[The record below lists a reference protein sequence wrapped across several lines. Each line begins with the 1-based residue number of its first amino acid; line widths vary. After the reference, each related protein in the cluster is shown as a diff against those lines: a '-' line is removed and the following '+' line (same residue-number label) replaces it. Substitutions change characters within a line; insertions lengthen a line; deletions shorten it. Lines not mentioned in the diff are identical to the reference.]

1 MVRGRNKAART
12 VKYRNAKRKKMKQ
25 REVSGGNTIED
36 IGKKNVDHGLVTSTS
51 TNDESLRN
59 DTRIKSNSGVSDR
72 SMLSTEEDDDISD
85 VSSSSSSNSEDD
97 PDEKQDEQYRREQ
110 YRIEPRIAAESSPR
124 LGVEVPQIF
133 RVLAIEERRRTWIGA
148 QRR

>member
-1 MVRGRNKAART
+1 MSSVVHYTLYMVRGRNKSVRT

-59 DTRIKSNSGVSDR
+59 DTRIKSESGVSDR
-72 SMLSTEEDDDISD
+72 NMLSTEEDDDISD

-97 PDEKQDEQYRREQ
+97 PDEKQNGSNVVN
-110 YRIEPRIAAESSPR
+110 P
-124 LGVEVPQIF
+124 
-133 RVLAIEERRRTWIGA
+133 LANVRNLA
-148 QRR
+148 

>member
-1 MVRGRNKAART
+1 
-12 VKYRNAKRKKMKQ
+12 MKQ
-25 REVSGGNTIED
+25 REASGENTIED

-59 DTRIKSNSGVSDR
+59 DTRIKSESGVSDR

-97 PDEKQDEQYRREQ
+97 PDEKQNGSNVVN
-110 YRIEPRIAAESSPR
+110 P
-124 LGVEVPQIF
+124 
-133 RVLAIEERRRTWIGA
+133 LANVRNLA
-148 QRR
+148 

>member
-1 MVRGRNKAART
+1 MIYFQALHYTLYMVRGRNKAART

-97 PDEKQDEQYRREQ
+97 PDEKQNGSNVVN
-110 YRIEPRIAAESSPR
+110 P
-124 LGVEVPQIF
+124 
-133 RVLAIEERRRTWIGA
+133 LANVRNLA
-148 QRR
+148 

>member
-1 MVRGRNKAART
+1 MFLHIKRLFDTLKVRT

-59 DTRIKSNSGVSDR
+59 DTRIKSESGVSDR

-97 PDEKQDEQYRREQ
+97 PDEKQNGSNVVN
-110 YRIEPRIAAESSPR
+110 P
-124 LGVEVPQIF
+124 
-133 RVLAIEERRRTWIGA
+133 LANVRNLA
-148 QRR
+148 